1 LKIESVRIQNFRG
14 FCDQTLTLGDYTCLV
29 GRNGSGKST
38 VLYALN
44 VFFRQFKDTS
54 TDLSRLCANDF
65 HHKQTDSPIR
75 ITVTFTDLSDS
86 AKADLAAYVRQ
97 GRLTVTAEATFDPAT
112 QRATVRQFGSRL
124 GMDSFRKYFEADKS
138 GAKAGELKDIFAAL
152 RTEYPG
158 IAAASVK
165 ADMEAALVAYEG
177 AHPDECVLIES
188 EDQFYGATRG
198 ANRLDPHVQWVFV
211 SATKD
216 YADEAA
222 ETRDS
227 ALGQLLA
234 RTVRSKTDFATK
246 IADLKQQL
254 DAAYAEMLGA
264 EQHTLDDLSA
274 SLQER
279 LRAWAHPLVTAQV
292 KWDAEPGRSIR
303 IDEPQATIRLGERGF
318 TGELPRFGHGLQRSF
333 LLTLLQ
339 ELSTLDTGNQPT
351 LVMGIEE
358 PELYQHPP
366 QARHLADVLRTLAS
380 TGAQVV
386 CCSHSPLFVPGDDVE
401 AVRVVRDEGDPC
413 QSTVTS
419 VSYADLA
426 KRLEAAGEKLLK
438 EQGLLAKLYPTL
450 NPVVNEMFFCSRL
463 ILVEGIEDAAHLAAY
478 LELAGL
484 STVFREC
491 GCHIVPVGGK
501 SELLR
506 PLAIALELQI
516 PAYVVWDS
524 DCDKTKDS
532 EVAQHKR
539 ENRAIQ
545 SLLGEPNPDE
555 WPASHVQAAGYCIWS
570 PNLTEGIQAVMGDDW
585 AKAEEKAA
593 ARYGHPGGLK
603 KNPVAIAY
611 AHECAWADG
620 HSSPELKT
628 LVEDIVAWAAT

>member
-1 LKIESVRIQNFRG
+1 MKIESVRIQNFRG
-14 FCDQTLTLGDYTCLV
+14 FCDETLTLGDYTCLV

-54 TDLSRLCANDF
+54 TDLSRLCADDF
-65 HHKQTDSPIR
+65 HHQQTDSPIR
-75 ITVTFTDLSDS
+75 ITVTFTDLSET
-86 AKADLAAYVRQ
+86 AKTDLAAYVRQ
-97 GRLTVTAEATFDPAT
+97 GKLTVTAEATFDPAT
-112 QRATVRQFGSRL
+112 QHASVKQFGSRL
-124 GMDSFRKYFEADKS
+124 GMEAFRKYFEADKS
-138 GAKAGELKDIFAAL
+138 GVKAPELKDIFAAL
-152 RTEYPG
+152 RTDYPG
-158 IAAASVK
+158 IAAASTK
-165 ADMEAALVAYEG
+165 ADMVAALVAYEG
-177 AHPDECVLIES
+177 AHTDECALIES

-198 ANRLDPHVQWVFV
+198 ANRLDPHLQWVFV
-211 SATKD
+211 SAAKD

-222 ETRDS
+222 ETKDS

-234 RTVRSKTDFATK
+234 RTVRSKTNFTAK

-254 DAAYAEMLGA
+254 DTAYAEMLGA
-264 EQHTLDDLSA
+264 EQHTLDGLSA

-292 KWDAEPGRSIR
+292 RWDAEPGRSVR
-303 IDEPQATIRLGERGF
+303 IDEPMATVRLGERGF

-339 ELSTLDTGNQPT
+339 ELSTLDTGSQPT

-366 QARHLADVLRTLAS
+366 QARHLAEVLRTLS
-380 TGAQVV
+380 SSGAQVV
-386 CCSHSPLFVPGDDVE
+386 CCSHSPLFVPGADVE
-401 AVRVVRDEGDPC
+401 AVRVVRDDGDPC
-413 QSTVTS
+413 QSTVMG

-426 KRLEAAGEKLLK
+426 LRLEAAGEKLLK

-478 LELAGL
+478 LELVGL
-484 STVFREC
+484 STAFRQR

-506 PLAIALELQI
+506 PLAVALELGI
-516 PAYVVWDS
+516 PTYVVWDS
-524 DCDKTKDS
+524 DNDKTKDS
-532 EVAQHKR
+532 EVTQHKR
-539 ENRAIQ
+539 ENHAIQ
-545 SLLGEPNPDE
+545 SLLGVPSPLE
-555 WPASHVQAAGYCIWS
+555 WPDSHVQAAGYCIWS
-570 PNLTEGIQAVMGDDW
+570 PNLTAAIQASMGEVWDE
-585 AKAEEKAA
+585 AEEKAA

-611 AHECAWADG
+611 AHECAWSDG
-620 HSSPELKT
+620 NSSPELKA
-628 LVEDIVAWAAT
+628 LVEDIVAWAAM

>member
-1 LKIESVRIQNFRG
+1 MKIESVRIQNFRG
-14 FCDQTLTLGDYTCLV
+14 FCDQTVTLGDYTCLV

-54 TDLSRLCANDF
+54 TDLNRLCANDF

-75 ITVTFTDLSDS
+75 ITVTFTDLSDT

-97 GRLTVTAEATFDPAT
+97 GRLTVTAEATFDPTT
-112 QRATVRQFGSRL
+112 QYATVRQFGSRL

-138 GAKAGELKDIFAAL
+138 GANVGVLKGIFAVL

-158 IAAASVK
+158 IAAASKK
-165 ADMEAALVAYEG
+165 ADMEAKLVAYEG

-198 ANRLDPHVQWVFV
+198 VNRLDPHVQWVFV

-222 ETRDS
+222 ETKDS

-254 DAAYAEMLGA
+254 DATYAEMLGA
-264 EQHTLDDLSA
+264 EQHTLDELSA

-292 KWDAEPGRSIR
+292 KWDAEPGKSVR

-318 TGELPRFGHGLQRSF
+318 IGELPRFGHGLQRSF

-339 ELSTLDTGNQPT
+339 ELSTIDTGNQPT

-366 QARHLADVLRTLAS
+366 QARHLADVLRTLS
-380 TGAQVV
+380 SSGAQFV

-401 AVRVVRDEGDPC
+401 SVCVVRDEGDPC
-413 QSTVTS
+413 QSTVKS
-419 VSYADLA
+419 VSYSNLA
-426 KRLEAAGEKLLK
+426 KRLKEAGEKLLK

-506 PLAIALELQI
+506 PLAVALELQI
-516 PAYVVWDS
+516 PTYVVWDS
-524 DCDKTKDS
+524 DSDKTKDS

-545 SLLGEPNPDE
+545 SLLGVPTPDE

-570 PNLTEGIQAVMGDDW
+570 PNLTDSIRAAMGDDW

-611 AHECAWADG
+611 AHECAWAEG
-620 HSSPELKT
+620 HSSPELKA
-628 LVEDIVAWAAT
+628 LAEDIVAWAAT

>member
-1 LKIESVRIQNFRG
+1 MQIESVRIQNFRG
-14 FCDQTLTLGDYTCLV
+14 FCDETVALGDYTCLV

-54 TDLSRLCANDF
+54 TDLSRLCADDF
-65 HHKQTDSPIR
+65 HHKRTDSPIR
-75 ITVTFTDLSDS
+75 ITVTFTDLSDT
-86 AKADLAAYVRQ
+86 AREDLAAYVRQ
-97 GRLTVTAEATFDPAT
+97 GKLTVTAVATFDQT
-112 QRATVRQFGSRL
+112 THRASVKQFGSRL
-124 GMDSFRKYFEADKS
+124 GMEAFRKYFEADKS
-138 GAKAGELKDIFAAL
+138 GAKAQELKDIFTAL

-158 IAAASVK
+158 ISAASTK
-165 ADMEAALVAYEG
+165 SDMEAALVSYEG
-177 AHPDECVLIES
+177 AHPEHCVLIES

-198 ANRLDPHVQWVFV
+198 TNRLDPHVQWVFV

-222 ETRDS
+222 ETKDS

-234 RTVRSKTDFATK
+234 RTVRSKTDFSAK

-254 DAAYAEMLGA
+254 DTAYAEMLGA
-264 EQHTLDDLSA
+264 EQHTLDDLSK

-279 LRAWAHPLVTAQV
+279 LRSWAHPLVTAEV
-292 KWDAEPGRSIR
+292 KWDAEPGKSVR
-303 IDEPQATIRLGERGF
+303 IEDPMATVRLGERGF

-339 ELSTLDTGNQPT
+339 ELSTLDTGSQPT

-366 QARHLADVLRTLAS
+366 QARHLADVLRTLS
-380 TGAQVV
+380 SSDAQVI
-386 CCSHSPLFVPGDDVE
+386 CCSHSPLFIPGADIE
-401 AVRVVRDEGDPC
+401 AVRVVRDDGNPC
-413 QSTVTS
+413 QSTVAS
-419 VSYADLA
+419 VSYADVA
-426 KRLEAAGEKLLK
+426 RRLEAAGEKLLQ

-463 ILVEGIEDAAHLAAY
+463 VLVEGIEDAAHLAAY
-478 LELAGL
+478 LELADL
-484 STVFREC
+484 STAFREH

-506 PLAIALELQI
+506 PLAVAIELGI
-516 PAYVVWDS
+516 PTYVVWDADS
-524 DCDKTKDS
+524 DKTKDS
-532 EVAQHKR
+532 EVVQHKR

-545 SLLGEPNPDE
+545 SLLGVPKPDE
-555 WPASHVQAAGYCIWS
+555 WPDSHVQATSYCVWS
-570 PNLTEGIQAVMGDDW
+570 PNLTAAIQASMGAEWD
-585 AKAEEKAA
+585 KAEEKAA

-611 AHECAWADG
+611 AHECAWSDG
-620 HSSPELKT
+620 HSSPELRA
-628 LVEDIVAWAAT
+628 LVESIVAWAAT